1 MQRITVGFTGCALL
15 AAVGCSYVAGRR
27 FDAEV
32 RNKPAPDFVLSALD
46 GTKVR
51 LSEQKGKP
59 VVLAFFA
66 YG

>member
-1 MQRITVGFTGCALL
+1 MQRITMGFTGCALL
-15 AAVGCSYVAGRR
+15 AAVGCSDAAGRR